1 MKHILETSV
10 ENQYH
15 YEFVQKTRNMRIG
28 LIKNLSVQQVQS
40 AGNLVDVYDWLQPL
54 NCNWLIPYF
63 VRNLFCA

>member
-10 ENQYH
+10 GNQYH
-15 YEFVQKTRNMRIG
+15 YEFVQQTRKMRIG

-54 NCNWLIPYF
+54 YCNWLIPYF